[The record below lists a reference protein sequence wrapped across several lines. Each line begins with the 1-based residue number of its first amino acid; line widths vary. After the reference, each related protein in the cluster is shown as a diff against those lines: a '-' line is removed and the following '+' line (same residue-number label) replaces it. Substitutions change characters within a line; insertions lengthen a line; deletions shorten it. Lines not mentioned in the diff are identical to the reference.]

1 MENVGFYTTL
11 TRASN
16 VSLSDSSVLSFFSF
30 FLSFGCCRSLS
41 GGEERTML
49 TGKSSVDVRRICKS
63 ERKFFF
69 S

>member
-41 GGEERTML
+41 GGGGEDDAYRQIFCGCSPYL
-49 TGKSSVDVRRICKS
+49 
-63 ERKFFF
+63 
-69 S
+69 